1 MNTKLI
7 LAGQVYAIAKKNFKD
22 EETTYVQF
30 INKSDNGGIEVL
42 QVKMND
48 KADIAS
54 VKEGIQVKVPVKVSH
69 FNGKLFFTQVEA
81 VIKQ

>member
-7 LAGQVYAIAKKNFKD
+7 LTGQVYAIAKKNFKD

-42 QVKMND
+42 QVKMVD

-54 VKEGIQVKVPVKVSH
+54 VKEAMPVKIPVKVSQY
-69 FNGKLFFTQVEA
+69 NGKLFFTQIDA
-81 VIKQ
+81 VIK